1 MSHAEHEA
9 ISRRGFLSQT
19 SLAAGATILGAEQ
32 AAQSLGAEP
41 AARDLPPLTPGGLP
55 RRILGKTNVPVTT
68 FTLGTAPCGS
78 MPPPKIAELVNVALD
93 EGVTAVDTSE
103 MYQNSQE
110 GVGLALGKRRKDVFL
125 STKVFANSIAD
136 AEKSL
141 AKSIKLLKTD
151 TFDLLYYHGLGN
163 LKIDRA
169 FEPDGVFTWLLKQ
182 KKAGKCRFVGVSGH
196 NLPAR
201 FPQFLETGEVD
212 VLLVVVNFV
221 DYHTYHFEETVL
233 PVARKHNVGIVAMKV
248 YGGAAKMNYKNANR
262 AHLDDQHVPMA
273 LRYALS
279 VPGVATA
286 DLGCYSAEQIR
297 HNVRMCKE
305 FRPLSAAEEA
315 KLLETGK
322 GLAATWGEHFGPCK
336 ESQEKKTAYQRP
348 GGTAGY
354 TLWV

>member
-1 MSHAEHEA
+1 MSPEEHEA

-19 SLAAGATILGAEQ
+19 SLVAGVTILGAEQ
-32 AAQSLGAEP
+32 ATQSLAAEP
-41 AARDLPPLTPGGLP
+41 AVKDLPPLTPGGLP
-55 RRILGKTNVPVTT
+55 RRILGRTNVPVTT
-68 FTLGTAPCGS
+68 FTLGTAACGS
-78 MPPPKIAELVNVALD
+78 LPPPKIAELVNVALD

-110 GVGLALGKRRKDVFL
+110 GVGMALGRRRKDVFL

-163 LKIDRA
+163 LNIDRA
-169 FEPDGVFTWLLKQ
+169 FEPDGVFTWLVKQ
-182 KKAGKCRFVGVSGH
+182 KKAGRCRFLGVSGH

-212 VLLVVVNFV
+212 VLLAVVSFV
-221 DYHTYHFEETVL
+221 DCHTYHFEETVL
-233 PVARKHNVGIVAMKV
+233 PIARKHNVGIVAMKV
-248 YGGAAKMNYKNANR
+248 YGGAANMNYKNPQR
-262 AHLDDQHVPMA
+262 AQLDAQHVPMA

-286 DLGCYSAEQIR
+286 DLGVHSVEQIR
-297 HNVRMCKE
+297 HNVRMVKE
-305 FRPLSAAEEA
+305 FRPLSASEQAA
-315 KLLETGK
+315 LLETGK
-322 GLAATWGEHFGPCK
+322 GLAAQWGEHFGPVK
-336 ESQEKKTAYQRP
+336 EDKEKKTTWRRP